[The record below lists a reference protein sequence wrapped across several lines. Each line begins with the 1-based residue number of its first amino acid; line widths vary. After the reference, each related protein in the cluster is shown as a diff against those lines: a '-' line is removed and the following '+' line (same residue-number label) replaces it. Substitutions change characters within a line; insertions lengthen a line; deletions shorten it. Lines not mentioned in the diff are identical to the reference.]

1 MVQAQSDNYELL
13 SAVELLQNQGK
24 KKKKK
29 LLQKVIGKNR
39 HLLVQL
45 RAGQTGLA
53 FMQILYYDWKLRVKR
68 AKKMVRQDL

>member
-29 LLQKVIGKNR
+29 KKN
-39 HLLVQL
+39 
-45 RAGQTGLA
+45 
-53 FMQILYYDWKLRVKR
+53 
-68 AKKMVRQDL
+68 KKDF